1 MIRLVVLDIDGC
13 LTGGEAKPWDFGV
26 FDYIAR
32 LNRGAR
38 AGKEPFAVTLCTGRQ
53 EPYVEAFM
61 QAIEAHLPAI
71 YENGA
76 GLYFPSPYRFVEHP
90 DITPEVRAAWLEIR
104 RILKEQI
111 VAAGLGQIQP
121 GKDSTFTLYPAQ
133 PSISLAALG
142 ESARAALGNAI
153 HGYVLFVSRTTVEI
167 LPQGI
172 DKGAGLAWLARETGI
187 EAAQMAGIG
196 DSNADLAYLM
206 KTGTSAAPANAVD
219 EVRARV
225 QYVSPYEDSRG
236 VKDILDRWRR
246 QIARP

>member
-1 MIRLVVLDIDGC
+1 MIKLVVLDVDGC

-26 FDYIAR
+26 FSYIAR

-61 QAIEAHLPAI
+61 QGIESHLPAI

-76 GLYFPSPYRFVEHP
+76 GLYFPAPYRFAEHP
-90 DITPEVRAAWLEIR
+90 DISPAQRKSWLEIR
-104 RILKEQI
+104 RILIEQI
-111 VAAGLGQIQP
+111 AAPGIGIVQP
-121 GKDSTFTLYPAQ
+121 GKESTFSLYPAQ
-133 PSISLAALG
+133 PSITLADLG
-142 ESARAALGNAI
+142 ESARASLGSALD
-153 HGYVLFVSRTTVEI
+153 GYVLFVSRTTVEI
-167 LPQGI
+167 LPEGI

-187 EAAQMAGIG
+187 STADIAGIG

-206 KTGTSAAPANAVD
+206 KVGTSAAPANAVP

-225 QYVSPYEDSRG
+225 HYVSPYEDSRG
-236 VKDILDRWRR
+236 VKDILDRWRKL
-246 QIARP
+246 ISRP